1 MTRFLTL
8 KTSTQHRNVCVYVR
22 VCVYIYNKL
31 LLSNKKNEILPS
43 AATQMDLENITVS
56 EISQRM
62 TNIM

>member
-8 KTSTQHRNVCVYVR
+8 KTSTQYTNVCVC
-22 VCVYIYNKL
+22 VCIYIKNEP
-31 LLSNKKNEILPS
+31 LLSHKKNEILPS
-43 AATQMDLENITVS
+43 EATQMDLENITVS